1 MPTKIEVMN
10 SLIADDN
17 VLLHLDPRREDVVGV
32 PAHLRNSPHV
42 ALEYGLNMPIP
53 IRDLKIDEQG
63 VAATL
68 SFQRAPTYTFVPWA
82 AVYAITIAN
91 DPQQRGMLW
100 QDDIPSEMRAG
111 NQSAPSTTPSTKSP
125 PAGKRPNHLRLV
137 KP

>member
-1 MPTKIEVMN
+1 MIPRMPTKLEVMN
-10 SLIADDN
+10 TLLEDDN
-17 VLLHLDPRREDVVGV
+17 VLLHLDPRRADVIGV
-32 PAHLRNSPHV
+32 PEHLRKSPHV

-63 VAATL
+63 VAGTL

-100 QDDIPSEMRAG
+100 ESDIPIEMKTTQRPSE
-111 NQSAPSTTPSTKSP
+111 QKKPEP
-125 PAGKRPNHLRLV
+125 PAKRPNHLKLV
-137 KP
+137 KS